1 MFFGYAELK
10 GSLAACRDNLFPYL
24 CRRIEAITT
33 MDVIRFVK
41 NWMLPI
47 AMLWGVASY
56 YLYVNIPA
64 LDGTH
69 AVVSR
74 AISYVQPALLFCMLF
89 VSFCRM
95 SIKDLKPRAWML
107 KLLAIQVLPFLA
119 MGLFLVWMPD
129 VSGRVVIESAMVC
142 MICPTATAAAVV
154 TTRLHGN
161 ANVVVS
167 YTCLINLA
175 VSILVPAMVPFLHE
189 SATPGMT
196 FELSFLLI
204 LAKVFP
210 LLIMPLVVAWFV
222 RHLFPKFHAFILRQ
236 PNLAFNLWAVSLSLA
251 IGVSVKALVHSEES
265 VWHMVGIALASLL
278 CCLVQFVLGRLIGRK
293 HGEPVAGTQALGQKN
308 TVFAIWMGYT
318 FLNPVTALAGGFY
331 SIWHNVVNSWQLW
344 RERKR
349 T

>member
-1 MFFGYAELK
+1 
-10 GSLAACRDNLFPYL
+10 
-24 CRRIEAITT
+24 
-33 MDVIRFVK
+33 
-41 NWMLPI
+41 
-47 AMLWGVASY
+47 
-56 YLYVNIPA
+56 
-64 LDGTH
+64 
-69 AVVSR
+69 
-74 AISYVQPALLFCMLF
+74 MLF

-95 SIKDLKPRAWML
+95 GIRELKPRAWML
-107 KLLAIQVLPFLA
+107 KLLAIQVVSFVA
-119 MGLFLVWMPD
+119 MGLLVVWMPQMP
-129 VSGRVVIESAMVC
+129 SRVVVESAMIC

-175 VSILVPAMVPFLHE
+175 VSLVVPAMVPFLHE

-196 FELSFLLI
+196 FEISFLLI

-210 LLIMPLVVAWFV
+210 LLIMPLVVAWLV
-222 RHLFPKFHAFILRQ
+222 RHLFPRFHAFILRQ

-265 VWHMVGIALASLL
+265 LWNMVGIAIASLL
-278 CCLVQFVLGRLIGRK
+278 CCLLQFVLGRLIGRK
-293 HGEPVAGTQALGQKN
+293 HGEPVAGTQSLGQKN

-331 SIWHNVVNSWQLW
+331 SLWHNLVNSWQLW
-344 RERKR
+344 RVRK
-349 T
+349 

>member
-1 MFFGYAELK
+1 M
-10 GSLAACRDNLFPYL
+10 R
-24 CRRIEAITT
+24 
-33 MDVIRFVK
+33 VIGFIK

-47 AMLWGVASY
+47 AMLMGVASY
-56 YLYVNIPA
+56 FLYVNIPA

-69 AVVSR
+69 EAVNR
-74 AISYVQPALLFCMLF
+74 TISYVQPALLFCMLF

-95 SIKDLKPRAWML
+95 SIKELKPRAWML
-107 KLLAIQVLPFLA
+107 ELLAIQVVSFVV
-119 MGLFLVWMPD
+119 MGLLIVWIPN
-129 VSGRVVIESAMVC
+129 VTGRVVIESAMIC

-167 YTCLINLA
+167 YTCLINMA
-175 VSILVPAMVPFLHE
+175 VSLIVPAIVPFLHE
-189 SATPGMT
+189 SATSGMT
-196 FELSFLLI
+196 FEISFLLI

-210 LLIMPLVVAWFV
+210 LLIMPLIVAWFV

-265 VWHMVGIALASLL
+265 VWNMVGIAVASFI
-278 CCLVQFVLGRLIGRK
+278 CCLLQFGLGRLIGRR

-318 FLNPVTALAGGFY
+318 FLDPVTALAGGFY

-344 RERKR
+344 KVRQQTTDNGQRR
-349 T
+349 IDNGS

>member
-1 MFFGYAELK
+1 MC
-10 GSLAACRDNLFPYL
+10 SLNRNFAVEMK
-24 CRRIEAITT
+24 IITF
-33 MDVIRFVK
+33 IK

-47 AMLWGVASY
+47 AMAVGAASY
-56 YLYVNIPA
+56 YIYVSIPA
-64 LDGTH
+64 LDATH
-69 AVVSR
+69 EVVLK

-95 SIKDLKPRAWML
+95 GIRELKPRAWML
-107 KLLAIQVLPFLA
+107 KLLAIQVVSFVA
-119 MGLFLVWMPD
+119 MGLLVVWMPEMP
-129 VSGRVVIESAMVC
+129 SRVVVESAMIC

-175 VSILVPAMVPFLHE
+175 VSLVVPAMVPFLHE

-196 FELSFLLI
+196 FEISFLLI

-210 LLIMPLVVAWFV
+210 LLIMPLVVAWLV
-222 RHLFPKFHAFILRQ
+222 RHLFPRFHAFILRQ

-265 VWHMVGIALASLL
+265 LWNMVGIAIASLL
-278 CCLVQFVLGRLIGRK
+278 CCLLQFVLGRLIGRK
-293 HGEPVAGTQALGQKN
+293 HGEPVAGTQSLGQKN

-331 SIWHNVVNSWQLW
+331 SLWHNLVNSWQLW
-344 RERKR
+344 RVRK
-349 T
+349 

>member
-1 MFFGYAELK
+1 MC
-10 GSLAACRDNLFPYL
+10 SLNRNFAVEMK
-24 CRRIEAITT
+24 IITF
-33 MDVIRFVK
+33 IK

-47 AMLWGVASY
+47 AMAVGAASY
-56 YLYVNIPA
+56 YIYVSIPA
-64 LDGTH
+64 LDATH
-69 AVVSR
+69 EVVLK
-74 AISYVQPALLFCMLF
+74 AISYVQPTLLFCMLF

-95 SIKDLKPRAWML
+95 GIRELKPRAWML
-107 KLLAIQVLPFLA
+107 KLLAIQVVSFVA
-119 MGLFLVWMPD
+119 MGLLVVWMPQMP
-129 VSGRVVIESAMVC
+129 SRVVVESAMIC

-175 VSILVPAMVPFLHE
+175 VSLVVPAMVPFLHE

-196 FELSFLLI
+196 FEISFLLI

-210 LLIMPLVVAWFV
+210 LLIMPLVVAWLV
-222 RHLFPKFHAFILRQ
+222 RHLFPRFHAFILRQ

-265 VWHMVGIALASLL
+265 LWNMVGIAIASFL
-278 CCLVQFVLGRLIGRK
+278 CCLLQFVLGRLIGRK
-293 HGEPVAGTQALGQKN
+293 HGEPVAGTQSLGQKN

-318 FLNPVTALAGGFY
+318 FLNPVTAIAGGFY
-331 SIWHNVVNSWQLW
+331 SLWHNLVNSWQLW
-344 RERKR
+344 RERK
-349 T
+349 

>member
-1 MFFGYAELK
+1 M
-10 GSLAACRDNLFPYL
+10 R
-24 CRRIEAITT
+24 
-33 MDVIRFVK
+33 VIGFIK

-47 AMLWGVASY
+47 AMLMGVASY
-56 YLYVNIPA
+56 FLYVNIPA

-69 AVVSR
+69 KAVNR
-74 AISYVQPALLFCMLF
+74 AISYVQPALLFCMLS

-95 SIKDLKPRAWML
+95 SIKELKPRAWML
-107 KLLAIQVLPFLA
+107 ELLAIQMVSFVV
-119 MGLFLVWMPD
+119 MGLLIVWMPD
-129 VSGRVVIESAMVC
+129 VTGRVVIESAMIC

-167 YTCLINLA
+167 YTCLINMA
-175 VSILVPAMVPFLHE
+175 VSLIVPAIVPFLHE
-189 SATPGMT
+189 SATSGMT
-196 FELSFLLI
+196 FEISFLLI

-210 LLIMPLVVAWFV
+210 LLIMPLIVAWFV

-265 VWHMVGIALASLL
+265 VWTMVGIAVASFI
-278 CCLVQFVLGRLIGRK
+278 CCLLQFGLGRLIGRR
-293 HGEPVAGTQALGQKN
+293 HGEPVASTQALGQKN

-318 FLNPVTALAGGFY
+318 FLDPVTALAGGFY

-344 RERKR
+344 KVRLKN
-349 T
+349 

>member
-1 MFFGYAELK
+1 MCNFAAGKLK
-10 GSLAACRDNLFPYL
+10 
-24 CRRIEAITT
+24 IER
-33 MDVIRFVK
+33 MRVIGFLK

-47 AMLWGVASY
+47 AMAVGVAEY
-56 YLYVNIPA
+56 YIYVNIPA
-64 LDGTH
+64 LDGMH
-69 AVVSR
+69 EVVNR
-74 AISYVQPALLFCMLF
+74 AIGYVQPALLFCMLF

-95 SIKDLKPRAWML
+95 SIKELKPRAWML
-107 KLLAIQVLPFLA
+107 ELLAIQVVSFVV
-119 MGLFLVWMPD
+119 MGLLIVWMPD
-129 VSGRVVIESAMVC
+129 MAGRVVMESAMIC

-167 YTCLINLA
+167 YTCLINMA
-175 VSILVPAMVPFLHE
+175 VSLLVPAMVPFLHE
-189 SATPGMT
+189 SGTLGMT
-196 FELSFLLI
+196 FEMAFLLI

-251 IGVSVKALVHSEES
+251 IGVSVKALVHSEEGF
-265 VWHMVGIALASLL
+265 WTMLGIALASLV
-278 CCLVQFVLGRLIGRK
+278 CCVAQFVLGRLIGRK
-293 HGEPVAGTQALGQKN
+293 HGEPVAGTQSLGQKN

-344 RERKR
+344 RERR
-349 T
+349 N

>member
-1 MFFGYAELK
+1 
-10 GSLAACRDNLFPYL
+10 
-24 CRRIEAITT
+24 
-33 MDVIRFVK
+33 
-41 NWMLPI
+41 MLPI
-47 AMLWGVASY
+47 AMAVGAASY
-56 YLYVNIPA
+56 YIYVSIPA
-64 LDGTH
+64 LDATH
-69 AVVSR
+69 EVVLK
-74 AISYVQPALLFCMLF
+74 AISYVQPTLLFCMLF

-95 SIKDLKPRAWML
+95 GIRELKPRAWML
-107 KLLAIQVLPFLA
+107 KLLAIQVVSFVA
-119 MGLFLVWMPD
+119 MGLLVVWMPQMP
-129 VSGRVVIESAMVC
+129 SRVVVESAMIC

-175 VSILVPAMVPFLHE
+175 VSLVVPAMVPFLHE

-196 FELSFLLI
+196 FEISFLLI

-210 LLIMPLVVAWFV
+210 LLIMPLVVAWLV
-222 RHLFPKFHAFILRQ
+222 RRLFPRFHAFILRQ

-265 VWHMVGIALASLL
+265 LWNMVGIAIASLL
-278 CCLVQFVLGRLIGRK
+278 CCLLQFVLGRLIGRK
-293 HGEPVAGTQALGQKN
+293 HGEPVAGTQSLGQKN

-331 SIWHNVVNSWQLW
+331 SLWHNLVNSWQLW
-344 RERKR
+344 RVRK
-349 T
+349 

>member
-1 MFFGYAELK
+1 M
-10 GSLAACRDNLFPYL
+10 R
-24 CRRIEAITT
+24 
-33 MDVIRFVK
+33 VIAFIK

-47 AMLWGVASY
+47 AMLTGVAAY
-56 YLYVNIPA
+56 YIYVNIPA

-69 AVVSR
+69 QMVNK

-95 SIKDLKPRAWML
+95 GIKELKPMVWML
-107 KLLAIQVLPFLA
+107 ELLAIQVVSFMA
-119 MGLFLVWMPD
+119 MGLLVVWMPD
-129 VSGRVVIESAMVC
+129 VIGRVVIESAMIC

-175 VSILVPAMVPFLHE
+175 VSLVVPAMVPFLHE
-189 SATPGMT
+189 SAMPGMT
-196 FELSFLLI
+196 FEISFLLI

-210 LLIMPLVVAWFV
+210 LLIMPLVVAWVV
-222 RHLFPKFHAFILRQ
+222 RHLFPRFHAFILRQ

-265 VWHMVGIALASLL
+265 LWNMVGIAVVSLV
-278 CCLVQFVLGRLIGRK
+278 CCLLQFGLGRLIGRK
-293 HGEPVAGTQALGQKN
+293 HGEPVAGTQSLGQKN

-331 SIWHNVVNSWQLW
+331 AIWHNLVNSWQLW
-344 RERKR
+344 RVKS
-349 T
+349 

>member
-1 MFFGYAELK
+1 M
-10 GSLAACRDNLFPYL
+10 R
-24 CRRIEAITT
+24 
-33 MDVIRFVK
+33 VIGFIK

-47 AMLWGVASY
+47 AMLMGVASY
-56 YLYVNIPA
+56 FLYVSIPA

-69 AVVSR
+69 EVVNR

-95 SIKDLKPRAWML
+95 SIKELKPRAWML
-107 KLLAIQVLPFLA
+107 ELLAIQMVSFVV
-119 MGLFLVWMPD
+119 MGLLIVWMPD
-129 VSGRVVIESAMVC
+129 VTGRVVIESAMIC

-167 YTCLINLA
+167 YTCLINMA
-175 VSILVPAMVPFLHE
+175 VSLIVPAIVPFLHE
-189 SATPGMT
+189 SATSGMT
-196 FELSFLLI
+196 FEISFLLI

-210 LLIMPLVVAWFV
+210 LLIMPLIVAWFV

-265 VWHMVGIALASLL
+265 VWNMVGIAVASFI
-278 CCLVQFVLGRLIGRK
+278 CCLLQFGLGRLLGRR

-318 FLNPVTALAGGFY
+318 FLDPVTALAGGFY

-344 RERKR
+344 RARIDN
-349 T
+349 

>member
-1 MFFGYAELK
+1 
-10 GSLAACRDNLFPYL
+10 
-24 CRRIEAITT
+24 
-33 MDVIRFVK
+33 
-41 NWMLPI
+41 MLPI
-47 AMLWGVASY
+47 AMLMGVASY
-56 YLYVNIPA
+56 FLYVNIPV

-69 AVVSR
+69 EAVNR

-95 SIKDLKPRAWML
+95 SIKELKPRAWML
-107 KLLAIQVLPFLA
+107 ELLAIQVVSFVV
-119 MGLFLVWMPD
+119 MGLLIVWMPD
-129 VSGRVVIESAMVC
+129 VTGRVVIESAMIC

-167 YTCLINLA
+167 YTCLINMA
-175 VSILVPAMVPFLHE
+175 VSLIVPAMVPFLHE
-189 SATPGMT
+189 SATSGMT

-210 LLIMPLVVAWFV
+210 LLIMPLIVAWFV

-265 VWHMVGIALASLL
+265 VWTMVGIAVASFI
-278 CCLVQFVLGRLIGRK
+278 CCLLQFGIGRLIGRR
-293 HGEPVAGTQALGQKN
+293 HGEPVASTQALGQKN

-318 FLNPVTALAGGFY
+318 FLDPVTALAGGFY

-344 RERKR
+344 KVRLKN
-349 T
+349 

>member
-1 MFFGYAELK
+1 MC
-10 GSLAACRDNLFPYL
+10 SLNRNFAVEMK
-24 CRRIEAITT
+24 IITF
-33 MDVIRFVK
+33 IK

-47 AMLWGVASY
+47 AMAVGAASY
-56 YLYVNIPA
+56 YIYVSIPA
-64 LDGTH
+64 LDATH
-69 AVVSR
+69 EVVLK
-74 AISYVQPALLFCMLF
+74 AISYVQPTLLFCMLF

-95 SIKDLKPRAWML
+95 GIRELKPRAWML
-107 KLLAIQVLPFLA
+107 KLLAIQVVSFVA
-119 MGLFLVWMPD
+119 MGLLVVWMPQMP
-129 VSGRVVIESAMVC
+129 SRVVVESAMIC

-175 VSILVPAMVPFLHE
+175 VSLVVPAMVPFLHE

-196 FELSFLLI
+196 FEISFLLI

-210 LLIMPLVVAWFV
+210 LLIMPLVVAWLV
-222 RHLFPKFHAFILRQ
+222 RHLFPRFHAFILRQ

-265 VWHMVGIALASLL
+265 LWNMVGIAIASFL
-278 CCLVQFVLGRLIGRK
+278 CCLLQFVLGRLIGRK
-293 HGEPVAGTQALGQKN
+293 HGEPVAGTQSLGQKN

-331 SIWHNVVNSWQLW
+331 SLWHNLVNSWQLW
-344 RERKR
+344 RERK
-349 T
+349 